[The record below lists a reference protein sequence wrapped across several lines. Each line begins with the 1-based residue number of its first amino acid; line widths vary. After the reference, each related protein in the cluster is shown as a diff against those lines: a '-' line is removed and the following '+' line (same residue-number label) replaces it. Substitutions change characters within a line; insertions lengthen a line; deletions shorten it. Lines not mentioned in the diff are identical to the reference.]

1 MGKRLHPTKVLAIRS
16 MLLETDD
23 MYAIS
28 EALDVT
34 YNAIAYH
41 KRKMDR
47 VELNGGIDMKLP
59 VGRMGIIDPEFVDVC
74 VPVNESLYIVFYTNL
89 LL

>member
-28 EALDVT
+28 KALDVT
-34 YNAIAYH
+34 YNAVAYH
-41 KRKMDR
+41 KRKMDC
-47 VELNGGIDMKLP
+47 VELNGGLELRRPI
-59 VGRMGIIDPEFVDVC
+59 GRKHAIGLEFIKVC
-74 VPVNESLYIVFYTNL
+74 EYKALICVFTNISVK
-89 LL
+89 

>member
-16 MLLETDD
+16 MLLETND

-34 YNAIAYH
+34 YDSVAYH

-47 VELNGGIDMKLP
+47 VELNGGVELRLP
-59 VGRMGIIDPEFVDVC
+59 VGRKHIIGPEFVEVC
-74 VPVNESLYIVFYTNL
+74 TYKASIYVLTNISVE
-89 LL
+89 

>member
-28 EALDVT
+28 KALDVT
-34 YNAIAYH
+34 YDTVAYH

-47 VELNGGIDMKLP
+47 IELNGSIDIRLP
-59 VGRMGIIDPEFVDVC
+59 TGYIRIIGLEFVDVC
-74 VPVNESLYIVFYTNL
+74 ILQGTFIQSILC
-89 LL
+89 

>member
-1 MGKRLHPTKVLAIRS
+1 

-34 YNAIAYH
+34 YNTVAYH

-47 VELNGGIDMKLP
+47 VELNGGIDIRLP
-59 VGRMGIIDPEFVDVC
+59 AGRIRVIGPEFVDVC
-74 VPVNESLYIVFYTNL
+74 IPQGTLIHGVLY
-89 LL
+89 

>member
-1 MGKRLHPTKVLAIRS
+1 

-28 EALDVT
+28 EALNVT
-34 YNAIAYH
+34 YAAVAYH

-47 VELNGGIDMKLP
+47 IELNGGVEFTLP
-59 VGRMGIIDPEFVDVC
+59 VGRKHTISPEFIEVSVGRQ
-74 VPVNESLYIVFYTNL
+74 VVKI
-89 LL
+89 